1 MELSDEELVDTV
13 AEYIATSLETRFY
26 FEKDNVEL
34 IWQSEMEC
42 YISLDFKTMTFK
54 TSDSKD
60 LWVLLDDLNSPSLID
75 FVKEYRLD
83 ETV

>member
-1 MELSDEELVDTV
+1 
-13 AEYIATSLETRFY
+13 
-26 FEKDNVEL
+26 
-34 IWQSEMEC
+34 MEC

-60 LWVLLDDLNSPSLID
+60 LWHLLDDLTSPSLRD